1 MRKSIY
7 TPEANRKND
16 IKPMNQ
22 QIQKLQEMK
31 HFWKNKMPN

>member
-1 MRKSIY
+1 MRISIY

-22 QIQKLQEMK
+22 QIQKLKEMK
-31 HFWKNKMPN
+31 HF